1 MIGWEGLITLAA
13 RITFDGMTS
22 RLIHPFPDELSEQL
36 RDRLRRMLVRVDE
49 LRSLGAVP
57 NAPDMWMPP
66 VDVYEMEDA
75 VLVSIAVPGL
85 TLDQL
90 RIKVLDNTLKVEGR
104 KDRTNPTGKLAGKL
118 AGSLLPEEERPVRFL
133 CLERSYGGFAL
144 NVTIK
149 WPIEAEHVEARL
161 ADGVLEIH
169 LPKTK
174 TCGKEIAIPITE

>member
-1 MIGWEGLITLAA
+1 
-13 RITFDGMTS
+13 MTS

-57 NAPDMWMPP
+57 NAPNMWMPP

-75 VLVSIAVPGL
+75 VLVSIEVPGL
-85 TLDQL
+85 TMDQL
-90 RIKVLDNTLKVEGR
+90 RIKVLDNMLKIEGR
-104 KDRTNPTGKLAGKL
+104 KDRTNPTGKLAGR
-118 AGSLLPEEERPVRFL
+118 LLPENERPVRFL
-133 CLERSYGGFAL
+133 CLERSYGSFVL
-144 NVTIK
+144 SVSIK

-161 ADGVLEIH
+161 ADGVLEIR

>member
-1 MIGWEGLITLAA
+1 
-13 RITFDGMTS
+13 MTS

-57 NAPDMWMPP
+57 NGPNVWTPP

-75 VLVSIAVPGL
+75 ILVSIEVPGM

-90 RIKVLDNTLKVEGR
+90 RIKVLDGTLKVEGR
-104 KDRTNPTGKLAGKL
+104 KDRATPTGR
-118 AGSLLPEEERPVRFL
+118 LLPEAERPVRFL
-133 CLERSYGGFAL
+133 CLERGFGGFAL
-144 NVTIK
+144 NVALK
-149 WPIEAEHVEARL
+149 WPIEAEQVTARL
-161 ADGVLEIH
+161 TDGVLEIR

-174 TCGKEIAIPITE
+174 TCGREITIPITE